1 MPKQKPYKHLSH
13 VPPAHDGMII
23 FFTVVVYGRRKIL
36 NSDLAHETLRGIWD
50 KSGEM
55 NGWFVGDYI
64 LMPDHVHFFARAQ
77 RDADRMRAWV
87 RMWKSVSA
95 RKLMPHL
102 HVSAPFWQEE
112 YFDRYLRS
120 GESYKEKWEYVQAN
134 PVRAGLVS
142 HASEWP
148 YQGRVH
154 VLIG

>member
-102 HVSAPFWQEE
+102 HVSAAKLPIEQAV
-112 YFDRYLRS
+112 DLRALLLA
-120 GESYKEKWEYVQAN
+120 EVVE
-134 PVRAGLVS
+134 LVGQV
-142 HASEWP
+142 A
-148 YQGRVH
+148 
-154 VLIG
+154 